1 MELIDEGLLH
11 TYDKAIES
19 YVGAKEEIGPAK
31 AANAGGVACSCIEMG
46 QNAGHTVFQHEDVY
60 AQLHQI
66 MRNIFNACANAGEK
80 YYDNKNALVQ
90 GANIAGFERVA
101 QAMMEQ
107 GLV

>member
-1 MELIDEGLLH
+1 MDLLRLLTLAVLLAH
-11 TYDKAIES
+11 ASKWDRT
-19 YVGAKEEIGPAK
+19 P
-31 AANAGGVACSCIEMG
+31 
-46 QNAGHTVFQHEDVY
+46 GHTVFQHEDVY